1 MDKKTDAFASVL
13 SCEGYYAFLNTVSGA
28 AMTTRVL
35 SATEPVRKALPPTT
49 ECSPMTV
56 SPPRMDAPE

>member
-1 MDKKTDAFASVL
+1 MDKKTDAKASVL

-49 ECSPMTV
+49 ECFTDD
-56 SPPRMDAPE
+56 RLAAQDGRAG